1 MILVDEFLQLVM
13 SDAFK
18 EMFFVVIQLGA
29 IMAVVALYWKK
40 IFPFSF
46 KESLVIKKYII
57 TMCIKIVINF
67 IPATIVGILF
77 DDKINLLFYDFQ
89 SVSIALIVF

>member
-1 MILVDEFLQLVM
+1 MILVDEFLQLAM

-29 IMAVVALYWKK
+29 IIALVALYWKK

-46 KESLVIKKYII
+46 KESLVIKN
-57 TMCIKIVINF
+57 T
-67 IPATIVGILF
+67 
-77 DDKINLLFYDFQ
+77 
-89 SVSIALIVF
+89 